1 MRFLYVR
8 PRVTCSR
15 KILRASGH
23 CFVATTTIVKMIYYI
38 ATFIAIVA
46 AVNGKVYFKENFN
59 DASWTDR
66 WTVPS
71 DWKPTVSISLP
82 FQLDL
87 VA

>member
-1 MRFLYVR
+1 
-8 PRVTCSR
+8 
-15 KILRASGH
+15 
-23 CFVATTTIVKMIYYI
+23 MIYYI

-71 DWKPTVSISLP
+71 DWKPAVSLP
-82 FQLDL
+82 LPFHLAEPCIDPYRPSI
-87 VA
+87 